1 MRLGFFDDEP
11 GWPNRRHES
20 AARALADARRRIAE
34 ELVEADIATGVEADS
49 GEEETCRSL
58 DDAANTVADVA
69 AALAVAASPEAG
81 QLGPAGLVVDQVAEL
96 TAAAARAAER
106 SAAATVLAAVEADR
120 RGLPGLDG
128 RSGLKAWL
136 RRRCSLGSRDAAR
149 YARLARFVERHPLV
163 GSALAHGALSTA
175 HLGAIVDAVP
185 HDRHDLFDETW
196 TWLAEAV
203 QGLDPDQLAT
213 LMRTWR
219 LHADQDRPPSDPA
232 ATNHLRTW
240 VGPDGTGHLDATL
253 DAEAWETILAALE
266 LYDRPDPTGALLP
279 PRSRGS
285 RLADQLLHMARAW
298 LGHQPPETESATA
311 TAAATDTSDTAAPS
325 DTTGTAPARPAT
337 PRPSAT
343 INAFVDLAALDPEL
357 LTQLGRADLLA
368 LRCELE
374 RYGPITPT
382 TAQRLTCSG
391 YLSRLLTARSVTL
404 DMGFRTP
411 TFTEAQRRAI
421 IAEFPTCPCGCGT
434 PASQCD
440 IHHIEPHDPERQ
452 RGPTDQANGVPL
464 CRRVHILTHDGVV
477 RPRRLGPG
485 KVVFLRC

>member
-1 MRLGFFDDEP
+1 MRLGFFDDEA
-11 GWPNRRHES
+11 GWPNRRHEP
-20 AARALADARRRIAE
+20 AARALDDARRRIAA
-34 ELVEADIATGVEADS
+34 ELAEADGTPDGSYDVDLDGALA
-49 GEEETCRSL
+49 CRSL
-58 DDAANTVADVA
+58 DDAANAVADVA
-69 AALAVAASPEAG
+69 GALAVAASPDAG
-81 QLGPAGLVVDQVAEL
+81 PLGPAGLVVDQVAEL

-106 SAAATVLAAVEADR
+106 AAAATVLAAVEADR

-136 RRRCSLGSRDAAR
+136 RRRCALGTRDAGR
-149 YARLARFVERHPLV
+149 YARLARFVHRHPLV
-163 GSALAHGALSTA
+163 GTALADGTLSTA

-185 HDRHDLFDETW
+185 ADRHDLFDETW
-196 TWLAEAV
+196 TWLADAAR
-203 QGLDPDQLAT
+203 GLDPDQLAT

-219 LHADQDRPPSDPA
+219 LHADQDRPPTDPA
-232 ATNHLRTW
+232 STNQLRTW
-240 VGPDGTGHLDATL
+240 VGPDGVGHLDATL
-253 DAEAWETILAALE
+253 DAEAWEIVLAALE
-266 LYDRPDPTGALLP
+266 LHDRPDPTDALLP

-298 LGHQPPETESATA
+298 LGSEPSAQEPTTETPDTPDASGGAT
-311 TAAATDTSDTAAPS
+311 
-325 DTTGTAPARPAT
+325 PARPAT

-343 INAFVDLAALDPEL
+343 INAFLDVAALDPEL
-357 LTQLGRADLLA
+357 LAQLGRADLLA

-374 RYGPITPT
+374 RFGPILPT
-382 TAQRLTCSG
+382 TAQRLTCNG

-421 IAEFPTCPCGCGT
+421 VAEFPTCPCGCGT

-440 IHHIEPHDPERQ
+440 IHHIEPYDPERR
-452 RGPTDQANGVPL
+452 RGPTDHANGVPL
-464 CRRVHILTHDGVV
+464 CRRVHILTHEGVI

-485 KVVFLRC
+485 TVVFLRC